1 MKTTRRQ
8 FITAVGAA
16 ATGLA
21 SSSLSAKECPKRS
34 KPQRQPNILVIMTD
48 QHSKHFLGCYGNHI
62 VRTPN
67 LDRLA
72 NEGMRFD
79 SAYCPAPLCV
89 PSRMSFLTG
98 RTPSRNRVWHNQGIL
113 ASGIPTWAHVLAAEG
128 YETSLIGRMHFAGP
142 DQRHG
147 FMNRPIGEYSAK
159 YPGSPYKSSYPK
171 PKAHYHGGS
180 GQRRSCVELAGRGKT
195 SYQHFDE
202 QIVDKACQYI
212 TERSRSSKKPF
223 AATVGLVLPHCPFI
237 APKPLYNYYADK
249 VDPPRTG
256 GDVPPTIRRFRKLRG
271 ILEPLPEKRIRIAR
285 TAYYGMCEHLDM
297 LIGKILSRLDD
308 TGLAENT
315 LVVYCT
321 DHGEMAGEHDC
332 WWKSNYYEGS
342 ANVPMI
348 ARLPGVVPS
357 NSASDAVCNLMDI
370 GPTLAEIAG
379 GKMPD
384 VDGRSLWKTLQE
396 RRDEEWVDE
405 TYSEFC
411 DMVGRAARP
420 CRMIRS
426 DKWKLWLY
434 ADDER
439 LPPTLFNLE
448 EDPHE
453 MHDLGSD
460 PATAKIR
467 EKLIAKIFD
476 RWNPQDVS
484 RGSRQALTDWK
495 TLSRWGSKVQPPC
508 PDALEVPPPSL
519 EADVELL

>member
-1 MKTTRRQ
+1 MKTTRRE
-8 FITAVGAA
+8 FITAMGAV

-21 SSSLSAKECPKRS
+21 SSSLSAQDGSKQS
-34 KPQRQPNILVIMTD
+34 KPRQPNILVIMTD
-48 QHSKHFLGCYGNHI
+48 QHSKHFLGCYGNRI

-79 SAYCPAPLCV
+79 NTYCPAPLCV

-113 ASGIPTWAHVLAAEG
+113 NSGIPTWAHVLAAEG

-159 YPGSPYKSSYPK
+159 HPGTPYKSSYSK
-171 PKAHYHGGS
+171 PRAHYHGGS
-180 GQRRSCVELAGRGKT
+180 GQRRSCVEQAGRGRT
-195 SYQHFDE
+195 SYQYFDE
-202 QIVDKACQYI
+202 QIVGKTCEYI
-212 TERSRSSKKPF
+212 QERSRSPGKPF

-256 GDVPPTIRRFRKLRG
+256 GDVPPTISRFRKLRR
-271 ILEPLPEKRIRIAR
+271 ILEPLPEERIRVAR

-297 LIGKILSRLDD
+297 LIGKILSQLDD

-342 ANVPMI
+342 VGVPMI
-348 ARLPGVVPS
+348 ARLPGVVPAGT
-357 NSASDAVCNLMDI
+357 ASDAVSNLMDI
-370 GPTLAEIAG
+370 GPTLAEMTG
-379 GKMPD
+379 GRMPD
-384 VDGRSLWKTLQE
+384 VDGQSLWKTLQG
-396 RRDEEWVDE
+396 RRDADRVDE

-426 DKWKLWLY
+426 GKWKMWVY
-434 ADDER
+434 ADEEK
-439 LPPTLFNLE
+439 LPPALFNLE

-453 MHDLGSD
+453 MHDLGRD
-460 PATAKIR
+460 PAATKIR
-467 EKLIAKIFD
+467 EELMAKIYD
-476 RWNPQDVS
+476 RWHPQEIS
-484 RGSRQALTDWK
+484 RGSRQALRDWK
-495 TLSRWGSKVQPPC
+495 TLARWGKQVQPPC
-508 PDALEVPPPSL
+508 PDAMDVPPPSL